1 MSEKIYNDPEIGE
14 VILKKSI
21 RSRRLT
27 VRVGLTGGVSVT
39 MPYFVPYAEG
49 VRLVIS
55 RREWILKVQEKLR
68 LKSADCVRLA
78 PEDVERLRAEAK
90 QYLPGR
96 LAMLASEYGFR
107 YSRVAV
113 KNNRSNWGSCS
124 SRGNINLNLRLMLV
138 PEHLRDYVML
148 HELSHLEHPDHGPDF
163 HLLLEKLCRDH
174 FSKENALSGMQ
185 GQVSRSKY
193 PVSHALEKELR
204 KYRLY

>member
-90 QYLPGR
+90 QYLPCR
-96 LAMLASEYGFR
+96 LKWQGIE
-107 YSRVAV
+107 
-113 KNNRSNWGSCS
+113 
-124 SRGNINLNLRLMLV
+124 
-138 PEHLRDYVML
+138 RDYSL
-148 HELSHLEHPDHGPDF
+148 LRPLCLSPGLSMRAF
-163 HLLLEKLCRDH
+163 RFLLK
-174 FSKENALSGMQ
+174 
-185 GQVSRSKY
+185 
-193 PVSHALEKELR
+193 
-204 KYRLY
+204 